1 MKQYLPMKPVK
12 RGFKVWVRADAVTG
26 FFCDFDVYVGRPS
39 DGTATEVELGERVV
53 LQLSECLRGG
63 NYHLYFDNFFTTCR
77 LLDTLHSQGLY
88 ACGTVRSNRRG
99 FPDGLKSVSGL
110 ERGEFRFYQRGP
122 LVVSVW
128 MDNKPVTM
136 LSTLAQPD
144 ATHTALREQ
153 RNGSRVPVQ
162 CSDAV
167 VLYNQYMSG
176 VDRGDQLR
184 QYYRVRM
191 RCYKNY
197 KYIFWFLFDVS
208 ITNSYIISLYA
219 PSSMP
224 LTHQRLK
231 MFRLRLADQLVGNY
245 NTRKRL
251 GRPRSL
257 PLHPPPELPSPQDH
271 GPLAA
276 TATRTALHLPS
287 KLEKKRRCAY
297 CTHYRTPPQRHD
309 VLWYCKE
316 CPRQPPLCLTGRED
330 GSDCFRIWH
339 QHLL

>member
-26 FFCDFDVYVGRPS
+26 YFCDFDVYVGRPS
-39 DGTATEVELGERVV
+39 DGTATEVGLGERIV
-53 LQLSECLRGG
+53 LQLNECLRGG

-88 ACGTVRSNRRG
+88 ACGTVFSNRRG

-122 LVVSVW
+122 LVASVW

-144 ATHTALREQ
+144 ATHTALRKQ

-197 KYIFWFLFDVS
+197 KTFFG
-208 ITNSYIISLYA
+208 SYLMYLLQIVILYHY
-219 PSSMP
+219 M
-224 LTHQRLK
+224 
-231 MFRLRLADQLVGNY
+231 
-245 NTRKRL
+245 
-251 GRPRSL
+251 
-257 PLHPPPELPSPQDH
+257 HPHPCH
-271 GPLAA
+271 
-276 TATRTALHLPS
+276 
-287 KLEKKRRCAY
+287 
-297 CTHYRTPPQRHD
+297 
-309 VLWYCKE
+309 
-316 CPRQPPLCLTGRED
+316 
-330 GSDCFRIWH
+330 
-339 QHLL
+339 